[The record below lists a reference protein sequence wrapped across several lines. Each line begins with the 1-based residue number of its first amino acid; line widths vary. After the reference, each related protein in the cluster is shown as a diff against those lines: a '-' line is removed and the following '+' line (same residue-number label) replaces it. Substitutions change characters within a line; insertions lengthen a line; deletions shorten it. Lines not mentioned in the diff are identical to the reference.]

1 MVRGGRVA
9 AIKALYKEMKLK
21 EAFDAYEEESYKQ
34 IRTLID
40 TCEGVPKAAFE
51 GLLAK
56 IYKRKL

>member
-1 MVRGGRVA
+1 VA